1 MRGPVFLSMASS
13 LSFLLLSACLS
24 CWTHSLPHA
33 PFPRESSFSGGAWHS
48 LLVQRLISSL
58 LFVFLSCPFPS
69 LPCFFV
75 CCPATPHLLLAK
87 EEAAIKSR
95 SVFGK
100 LISEVYQDGNQLSAA
115 RASLGEGGG
124 ESSSQR
130 DLPGACHALLYRSR
144 AFTGCLHF
152 TPGGNRGC
160 TPHLILIT
168 ALPAFLPVIPVP

>member
-1 MRGPVFLSMASS
+1 MFLSVASS
-13 LSFLLLSACLS
+13 LSFLLLSARLS
-24 CWTHSLPHA
+24 CWTHPPRPPPA
-33 PFPRESSFSGGAWHS
+33 PFPRESSFSGGVWRS
-48 LLVQRLISSL
+48 LVVQRLISSL
-58 LFVFLSCPFPS
+58 HFVFLGCPFPS
-69 LPCFFV
+69 LPCFFF

-115 RASLGEGGG
+115 CASIGGGGG
-124 ESSSQR
+124 EISSQR
-130 DLPGACHALLYRSR
+130 DLLGACHGLLSRSR

-152 TPGGNRGC
+152 TPGGNSGC

-168 ALPAFLPVIPVP
+168 TLPAFLPVIPVP